1 MKALLSFTEICK
13 YFCYHVFL
21 YQIIALLCD
30 RTQRN
35 THSCFLKMKI
45 SDTTVI
51 NFHGEN
57 SLLQQK
63 EINEKY
69 CRTQNY
75 ARQLLC
81 HISSHWNCFKSLF
94 YLLMK
99 HSAFIFFFRLFSFKK
114 ITQDSGKC
122 QTAIDKDKGG
132 KKSFNLPKSDEK
144 QTVILLYHLLS
155 VRSFSK

>member
-1 MKALLSFTEICK
+1 MTAFSHVVSSLTSLGQFLVLSKIISWKPFWALGKSASIFFNTFFVLHYCPAVWQNLK
-13 YFCYHVFL
+13 K
-21 YQIIALLCD
+21 
-30 RTQRN
+30 

-99 HSAFIFFFRLFSFKK
+99 HSAFFFSGCLALKK
-114 ITQDSGKC
+114 K
-122 QTAIDKDKGG
+122 
-132 KKSFNLPKSDEK
+132 K
-144 QTVILLYHLLS
+144 QTGFRKLLDCN
-155 VRSFSK
+155 R